1 MQQAKLIVLKIRT
14 LPDLKK
20 MCGDGKVTFARRLT
34 KLQHYHG
41 GARKERERRNDSC
54 DCSSSLPVNRRHSAS
69 TLSPQERR
77 SNGPMI
83 SHANPSLLAQGKAG
97 YSSPL

>member
-1 MQQAKLIVLKIRT
+1 MNRDLGAFSPAQLAELVPRRVGEHVQQAKLIVLKIRT

-54 DCSSSLPVNRRHSAS
+54 DCSSSLPVNRRHSAP
-69 TLSPQERR
+69 TLTGR
-77 SNGPMI
+77 
-83 SHANPSLLAQGKAG
+83 
-97 YSSPL
+97 